1 MDMPEGAEGHSVAS
15 DGVGALIE
23 GPKVAISQTRLYL
36 DGAPGTHPQ
45 HQHPNSTRA
54 RYLTDISKSHRIFPK
69 VRVYFFISR
78 FFSHMHLGFARKSTF
93 VLCTLREVGK

>member
-36 DGAPGTHPQ
+36 DGAPGLYAGIERYPYILICPQ
-45 HQHPNSTRA
+45 
-54 RYLTDISKSHRIFPK
+54 
-69 VRVYFFISR
+69 
-78 FFSHMHLGFARKSTF
+78 MFAKTTF
-93 VLCTLREVGK
+93 VLKDV